1 MFGLQHEQGGSAAI
15 VPFTRPGM
23 GQVRNTDQY
32 LITGCKSKHI
42 SISTFISATELDTSI
57 SRPI

>member
-1 MFGLQHEQGGSAAI
+1 MFGLQHEQGGGAAI

-32 LITGCKSKHI
+32 IITGCKSKHI
-42 SISTFISATELDTSI
+42 SISTFIFLD
-57 SRPI
+57 